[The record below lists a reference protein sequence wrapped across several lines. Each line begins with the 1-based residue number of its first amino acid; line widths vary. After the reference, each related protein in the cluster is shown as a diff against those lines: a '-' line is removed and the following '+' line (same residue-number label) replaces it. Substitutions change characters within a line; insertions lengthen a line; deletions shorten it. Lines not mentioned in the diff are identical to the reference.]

1 MLDDK
6 TSDRGDVAAHK
17 RHGRQYTPQHGAGAS
32 STGLSSSNATAA
44 GAAASS
50 FSTMM
55 RRYAPSF
62 SYSGTASRKQKLNTS
77 NTGAAVELYS
87 MRDKTDATAKR
98 TFRVQIPVR
107 LMYIVLA
114 VFLIIPILV
123 FGWKETHLP
132 NKLKLQ
138 QEQAQTVRLRR
149 SDAQARQD
157 SNWMEE
163 HLLTNSADMN
173 VQESVSNVTINEA
186 DNVIVVG
193 PVDAEASRS
202 KSIGLPDATTALQA
216 SEAAATQNA
225 TNTDPANAL
234 GDNQTIPTADNLI
247 VGPSD
252 PDQVAADATAVTL
265 VAADV
270 DSNAAASTE
279 DIEEAG

>member
-17 RHGRQYTPQHGAGAS
+17 RHGRQYTPLHAS
-32 STGLSSSNATAA
+32 GSGLSSSNSTAA

-62 SYSGTASRKQKLNTS
+62 SYSGTASRKQKLNAS
-77 NTGAAVELYS
+77 NAGAAVELYS

-107 LMYIVLA
+107 LMYTVLA

-138 QEQAQTVRLRR
+138 QEQTHTVRLRR

-173 VQESVSNVTINEA
+173 VQESVNNVTISEA
-186 DNVIVVG
+186 DNVIAVG

-202 KSIGLPDATTALQA
+202 KSIGLPDATSAVEE
-216 SEAAATQNA
+216 SVMAATQNA
-225 TNTDPANAL
+225 TYTEHANVL
-234 GDNQTIPTADNLI
+234 GTNVTNPTADNLI

-252 PDQVAADATAVTL
+252 PDQVAADATADTL

-270 DSNAAASTE
+270 DLNAAASTE